1 MTFTIPGEPVGKAR
15 PRVVRNGGRVHT
27 YTPQKTADYERRVR
41 SEYLAAGGKHYGK
54 QAVSVHIIA
63 EFGIPKSA
71 SKAKRQ
77 KMIDMEI
84 LPTKPCD
91 VDNLGKLILDSIQGV
106 AYDNDS
112 CVVQLSVMKIY
123 SCDPKVIVEVL
134 AYGGETT

>member
-27 YTPQKTADYERRVR
+27 YTPQRTVEYERRVR
-41 SEYLAAGGKHYGK
+41 AEYLAAGGKHYGK
-54 QAVSVHIIA
+54 QAISIRIVA
-63 EFGIPKSA
+63 EFGIPKSTG
-71 SKAKRQ
+71 KANRQ

-91 VDNLGKLILDSIQGV
+91 VDNLGKIILDGIQGI

-112 CVVQLSVMKIY
+112 CVVQLSVLKIY
-123 SCDPKVIVEVL
+123 SDDPKVVVEVL
-134 AYGGETT
+134 AYRGEAT